1 MLPEV
6 ISSGI
11 PELKQ
16 EVGKAFYKQNAAAV
30 LQVVVNF
37 ARDMLVK
44 RNLSRVK
51 WCIHYVGSVHEKGDA
66 VVKDIIENLFV
77 RSFNGMKRL
86 CTPAEWQEIYSKIPE
101 NLGIIYS
108 NQRHAFQ

>member
-6 ISSGI
+6 ISNGI

-44 RNLSRVK
+44 RNLCRVK
-51 WCIHYVGSVHEKGDA
+51 WCIYYVGSVHEKGDA

-86 CTPAEWQEIYSKIPE
+86 CGPVEWQEVYSKIPV
-101 NLGIIYS
+101 NLGTIYLRQA
-108 NQRHAFQ
+108 NALQ

>member
-11 PELKQ
+11 PEVKQ
-16 EVGKAFYKQNAAAV
+16 EVEKALYKQNEAAV

-37 ARDMLVK
+37 ARDMLLK

-51 WCIHYVGSVHEKGDA
+51 WCVTYVGNVHEKGDD
-66 VVKDIIENLFV
+66 VVKAIIENLFV

-86 CTPAEWQEIYSKIPE
+86 CSPLEWQEVCSKIPA
-101 NLGIIYS
+101 NLSTIYLRQT
-108 NQRHAFQ
+108 NALR